1 MSKYDGASSTNIARS
16 GGATIALI
24 GADGTGQGNAG
35 TSIACKGCYVQSR
48 AGNNM
53 VKFNV
58 GAAASVVNGVQL
70 LNEEAGGNPLW
81 VPISDVAQLYF
92 YGITGNIID
101 IVYLV
106 G

>member
-1 MSKYDGASSTNIARS
+1 
-16 GGATIALI
+16 
-24 GADGTGQGNAG
+24 
-35 TSIACKGCYVQSR
+35 
-48 AGNNM
+48 M

-81 VPISDVAQLYF
+81 VPISDVAELYF
-92 YGITGNIID
+92 YGTTGNIID

>member
-1 MSKYDGASSTNIARS
+1 MSKYDGTSSTHIARS
-16 GGATIALI
+16 GGATIALL
-24 GADGTGQGNAG
+24 GASGTGQGNAG
-35 TSIACKGCYVQSR
+35 TSIACKGCWVQSR

-53 VKFNV
+53 VKFSV
-58 GAAASVVNGVQL
+58 GTAASVVNGVEL

-92 YGITGNIID
+92 YGTTGNIID
-101 IVYLV
+101 IVYLL